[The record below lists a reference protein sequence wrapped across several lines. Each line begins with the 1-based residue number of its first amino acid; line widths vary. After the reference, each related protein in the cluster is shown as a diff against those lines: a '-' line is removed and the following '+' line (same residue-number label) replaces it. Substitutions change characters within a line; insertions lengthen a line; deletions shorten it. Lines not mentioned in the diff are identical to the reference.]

1 MPPTPATVMTVPSAA
16 DRRTSDAE
24 SPIHARP
31 ADQIVPDASPK
42 AARARSRTAKPGAA
56 AIPAVE
62 RMMSTPAARV
72 TRRDP
77 SRSDS
82 RPAGIDAITIAS
94 GAAAR
99 SAPAAVVD
107 RSYARV
113 YPGSSGTRPRS
124 AISSRKT
131 SAYIRTNV
139 RRMPQPYRP
148 PTGARPARARPRWVL
163 LAQQFWLSRIG
174 PSRFPKKY
182 ADGPPYWL
190 VRPKVLPFRIWPN
203 SQTHSPFTLACVHHG

>member
-16 DRRTSDAE
+16 DRRTSEAE

-31 ADQIVPDASPK
+31 ADQIVPDASPN
-42 AARARSRTAKPGAA
+42 AARVTSRSAKPDAA

-62 RMMSTPAARV
+62 SAMSTPAASV
-72 TRRDP
+72 TRLDP

-94 GAAAR
+94 GAAES
-99 SAPAAVVD
+99 SAPASVVE

-131 SAYIRTNV
+131 SAYISTNI
-139 RRMPQPYRP
+139 RRMPQPYPP
-148 PTGARPARARPRWVL
+148 PTGARPARWAPVGCYVL
-163 LAQQFWLSRIG
+163 SSSGSA
-174 PSRFPKKY
+174 
-182 ADGPPYWL
+182 
-190 VRPKVLPFRIWPN
+190 
-203 SQTHSPFTLACVHHG
+203 